1 MTDIE
6 TYWTC
11 WMKWNEVILMKETE
25 IKNIIQMEI
34 LNKMND
40 QGGASVL
47 REVLFNS
54 ESKINWEN
62 IGLYAIQKH
71 MPELKM
77 F

>member
-1 MTDIE
+1 MEEFI
-6 TYWTC
+6 
-11 WMKWNEVILMKETE
+11 MKETE
-25 IKNIIQMEI
+25 IKNIIQTEI

-40 QGGASVL
+40 QGGADVL

-54 ESKINWEN
+54 ESKINWEK